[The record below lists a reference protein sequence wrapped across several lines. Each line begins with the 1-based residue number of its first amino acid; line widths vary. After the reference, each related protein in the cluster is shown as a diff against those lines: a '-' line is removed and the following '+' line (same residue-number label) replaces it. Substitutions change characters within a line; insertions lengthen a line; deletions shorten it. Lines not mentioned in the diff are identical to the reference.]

1 MFLRLLALCAALAL
15 TACGADN
22 KWASAKEVSRSA
34 YITGEPPS
42 ITLFTVVSKRNGE
55 GAHASLM
62 IDASQRVLFDPAGTW
77 YHPYVPERHDVH
89 YGITPNMRKFYIDY
103 HARETYDVVE
113 QKIYVS
119 PEIAEL
125 ALHRVVNYGA
135 VPKAFCA
142 NSVSSVLRGIP
153 GFESIPATFGP
164 AKIMQ
169 AFGRLPGVSTQ
180 LHHDGDPDNNHNVLL
195 VQTNTD

>member
-1 MFLRLLALCAALAL
+1 MLLRLLALSAALLVA
-15 TACGADN
+15 ACGADN
-22 KWASAKEVSRSA
+22 KMAPVEEVSRAA
-34 YITGEPPS
+34 YISGEPPS

-77 YHPYVPERHDVH
+77 HHPRVPERHDVH
-89 YGITPNMRKFYIDY
+89 FGITPNMRNFYIDY

-125 ALHRVVNYGA
+125 ALQRVINYGA

-153 GFESIPATFGP
+153 GFQSIPATFGP
-164 AKIMQ
+164 AKIMR
-169 AFGRLPGVSTQ
+169 AFGALPGVTAQ

-195 VQTNTD
+195 VQAEEN